1 MSQISRVAFNPQ
13 NYQMIAVGIPLVG
26 FASGTFL
33 SIAPNS
39 DIANTDVG
47 SDGEIHVNLI
57 ANATSTAR
65 IRIGYDNPQQQL
77 LRAAAVV
84 FQNTGIYLPSTFV
97 NINDPLDT
105 TFSANSHIQR
115 FSEDHYALN
124 ATDMYRE
131 YPIYL
136 HNTIRV

>member
-13 NYQMIAVGIPLVG
+13 NYQMVVVGIPLVG
-26 FASGTFL
+26 YASGTFL
-33 SIAPNS
+33 SIAPNT
-39 DIANTDVG
+39 DIANTDIG

-57 ANATSTAR
+57 ANNTSTAR
-65 IRIGYDNPQQQL
+65 VRIGYDNPQQQL
-77 LRAAAVV
+77 LRAAATV

-97 NINDPLDT
+97 NTNDPLDT

-115 FSEDHYALN
+115 FSEDHYSLN
-124 ATDMYRE
+124 ASDMYRE
-131 YPIYL
+131 YPIFL